1 MGLLRETHPSPY
13 TLGWLNDSA
22 TVRITQRTP
31 VSFSIG
37 PYYTDRIYCD
47 ITPMDI
53 SHLLLS
59 RPWEYDRKVMHS
71 GADNT
76 YQFTWNTHKIL
87 LIPSKDTAVPLTSQ
101 PTETPTISRTP
112 STQSKNLICSYASF
126 ISELRSEGRAFTL
139 IPSSPDH
146 GPVVQNSPSLAAIL
160 NEFEDVFPK
169 DLPTQLPPLREIQH
183 QIDLVPGATLPNRP
197 HYRMSPIEHEELR
210 WKVEDLLRKGH
221 IRESLSACAV
231 PALLIPKKD
240 GMWRMC
246 VDSRAINKITIHYR
260 FPIPRLDDLLDQ
272 ICTSKIFSKIDL
284 KSGYHQIH
292 IRPGDEWKTAFKTRE
307 GLFEW
312 LVMPFGL
319 SNAPSTFMRIM
330 NQALR
335 PFIGCFVVV
344 YFDDILIFSSSI
356 AEHADHL
363 HQVL

>member
-1 MGLLRETHPSPY
+1 
-13 TLGWLNDSA
+13 
-22 TVRITQRTP
+22 
-31 VSFSIG
+31 
-37 PYYTDRIYCD
+37 
-47 ITPMDI
+47 
-53 SHLLLS
+53 
-59 RPWEYDRKVMHS
+59 MHS
-71 GADNT
+71 RADNT

-101 PTETPTISRTP
+101 PTKTPTISRTP

-126 ISELRSEGRAFTL
+126 ISELRSEGRAFTF
-139 IPSSPDH
+139 IPSYPDH

-210 WKVEDLLRKGH
+210 WQVEDLLRKGH

-240 GMWRMC
+240 RTWRMC
-246 VDSRAINKITIHYR
+246 VDSQAINKITIRYR

-272 ICTSKIFSKIDL
+272 IGTSKIFSKIDL
-284 KSGYHQIH
+284 KSGYHQIR

-307 GLFEW
+307 
-312 LVMPFGL
+312 
-319 SNAPSTFMRIM
+319 
-330 NQALR
+330 
-335 PFIGCFVVV
+335 
-344 YFDDILIFSSSI
+344 
-356 AEHADHL
+356 
-363 HQVL
+363 